1 MMKRIILG
9 IIFTIIAFPSIAQI
23 KLEENKTLSQGGIR
37 IEVQN
42 ISNVGKYYANV
53 VAYSIICKFSENDN
67 KIIFDS
73 YFDKLSQFKASES
86 EKDYLLKDY
95 EKEFRNILEKNKG
108 KNEKNSSCEKFKP
121 EYEKIVEYVKK

>member
-1 MMKRIILG
+1 MKKKILG
-9 IIFTIIAFPSIAQI
+9 IIFTILALPSIAQI
-23 KLEENKTLSQGGIR
+23 KLEENKTLPRGELR
-37 IEVQN
+37 NEVQN

-53 VAYSIICKFSENDN
+53 VAYSIICKFPENDN

-73 YFDKLSQFKASES
+73 YFNKMSQFKASES
-86 EKDYLLKDY
+86 EREYLIKDY
-95 EKEFRNILEKNKG
+95 EKEFRNVLEKNKD